1 MTPNV
6 PNKRTLQYLA
16 SSLYFKYVHW
26 TGWFVFVTF
35 FSFFSPKKKHE
46 IQVTRIKGFYNGK
59 THPFGQK
66 NSKRCVFLLI
76 SALWNHHLQ
85 MQDDQIISQIPL
97 FVQCSRCL
105 TFCFSFSSSSWTFS
119 LSASF
124 SSNASSS
131 SSSLKTSFF
140 YASCLFSEMVLLA
153 YKGGWQWPLFPLLFC
168 WLDSLAGKEST
179 SETMYILVCNELMG
193 CSPFDIFINPKCVS
207 PCFHQ
212 WLRVSYHHCGML
224 IAF

>member
-1 MTPNV
+1 MTTIKRLCNILRHPYISSMYTGLAGLFYWPFPFSV
-6 PNKRTLQYLA
+6 PKRNMSYKWPELEDPT
-16 SSLYFKYVHW
+16 KW
-26 TGWFVFVTF
+26 
-35 FSFFSPKKKHE
+35 KK
-46 IQVTRIKGFYNGK
+46 
-59 THPFGQK
+59 
-66 NSKRCVFLLI
+66 SKRCVFSLI
-76 SALWNHHLQ
+76 SVLWNHHLQ
-85 MQDDQIISQIPL
+85 IQDDQIISQIPL

-124 SSNASSS
+124 SSNASFS

-153 YKGGWQWPLFPLLFC
+153 YKGGWLWPLFPLLFC

-212 WLRVSYHHCGML
+212 
-224 IAF
+224 